1 MTARISIARRR
12 CLTALSALAAGAALA
27 APPAAGPALRAEIL
41 RVDRSFIP
49 SQATPIPG
57 AGVRAFRDPAAG
69 SAGSEQ
75 FDVHWLAP
83 PPGIPPGAVLLLEA
97 IHAKSPAVQNQ
108 VRPLPGRSAGR
119 MHSTLTIPAGEVKR
133 AGRVHS
139 WRISLAWRGR
149 ILARQASSNW
159 PR

>member
-1 MTARISIARRR
+1 MAARISIARRR

-57 AGVRAFRDPAAG
+57 AGVRAFREPDADPAG
-69 SAGSEQ
+69 REQ
-75 FDVHWLAP
+75 FDIHWLAP
-83 PPGIPPGAVLLLEA
+83 PPGLPPGAILMLEA
-97 IHAKSPAVQNQ
+97 IHTKSPTVQNQ
-108 VRPLPGRSAGR
+108 VQRLPERSVGR
-119 MHSTLTIPAGEVKR
+119 MHSTLTIPASEVAR
-133 AGRVHS
+133 AGRVHA
-139 WRISLAWRGR
+139 WRVSLAWRGR
-149 ILARQASSNW
+149 ILARRASSNW